1 MPRERNRRILFISGI
16 GLGQRA
22 AQLLSTLI
30 TLPLVLH
37 ALGLAGFGIWG
48 AATSLNWLS
57 SILDLGLGSAM
68 LSLLP
73 QAKAAGQSATLHRYI
88 TASLFI
94 ALCLSLLVLGG
105 GAAFQLGGRSLP
117 SSPFLA
123 ALVLLAL
130 NIPLNISR
138 DIWFGLHK
146 GYIAGYWEF
155 AQTILTLA
163 LILLAA
169 WAGGGV
175 TVMTIAVYAAM
186 LAINATSLA
195 HALLRHPELRPR
207 TRPHLTAVREI
218 LTRGSLLFTITI
230 AGSCAYSFD
239 TLFALHWRGAA
250 AAAQMVIAMRV
261 CTTAIGFLHI
271 ITQPLWPEFVEAVTE
286 GELLWLSKILRHGT
300 VLSSALAISGSGLI
314 VAFGAP
320 VLRWWLHQDLHIT
333 QGFFWVMAAWIV
345 ALNLPRIP
353 GLFLNAAS
361 ELKPQ
366 IYLLTAAALLGFI
379 LKFFAAERFGA
390 AGILATTPILWLF
403 IVAPAYFWLAW
414 GRIRADRAAGQR
426 SPPE

>member
-48 AATSLNWLS
+48 AATSLAWLS
-57 SILDLGLGSAM
+57 SMFDLGLGSAL

-73 QAKAAGQSATLHRYI
+73 QAKATGQSATLHRYI

-94 ALCLSLLVLGG
+94 AACLSLLVLGG
-105 GAAFQLGGRSLP
+105 GAALQLGGRHLP
-117 SSPFLA
+117 AAPFLA
-123 ALVLLAL
+123 AVVLLAL

-163 LILLAA
+163 LLLLAA

-186 LAINATSLA
+186 LAINAASLA

-207 TRPHLTAVREI
+207 TRPRLTAVREI
-218 LTRGSLLFTITI
+218 LTRGSLLFAITI

-261 CTTAIGFLHI
+261 CTTAIGFLNI
-271 ITQPLWPEFVEAVTE
+271 ITQPLWPEFVEAAAE
-286 GELLWLSKILRHGT
+286 GDLPWLSKILRHGT
-300 VLSSALAISGSGLI
+300 LLTSALAIAGSALI

-320 VLRWWLHQDLHIT
+320 VLRWWLHQDMHISQT
-333 QGFFWVMAAWIV
+333 FLWVMAAWII
-345 ALNLPRIP
+345 ALNLPRIA

-379 LKFFAAERFGA
+379 LKFFAAQRFGA
-390 AGILATTPILWLF
+390 AGILGTTPILWLL
-403 IVAPAYFWLAW
+403 IVTPAYFWLARR
-414 GRIRADRAAGQR
+414 RIRAGKAVHPH
-426 SPPE
+426 PPG